1 MNMLLNPRSA
11 NVYKTSRMTSLTQ
24 IYIKAKVQNQQT
36 KPHFYGFFLKKTEIK
51 TEERNQD
58 LGQHSSTVQAIG
70 LNIIN
75 DSNDPNAS

>member
-36 KPHFYGFFLKKTEIK
+36 KPHFYGLKKNERK
-51 TEERNQD
+51 KEERNQD
-58 LGQHSSTVQAIG
+58 IGQHSSTVQAIG